1 MSARDAFAVG
11 GADDVLMRVG
21 RWLLAKVWLGCLL
34 SGGYAAG
41 RHFGWPQAL
50 LTVVALAGAVALA
63 VVVAWLPAWT
73 RDRPTGTPVDVGLR
87 AVVWAGLAAGVCAL
101 LIGAPAV
108 GMVAGALLLSTA
120 WHTFHRR
127 PRQTRPP
134 VRRAADHSLLRPAA
148 DHSPLRPAADH
159 SPLRRGAGRHRLPRS
174 GYRPAFGRAPN
185 G

>member
-1 MSARDAFAVG
+1 MSAREAFAVG
-11 GADDVLMRVG
+11 GADDVLMRAG

-108 GMVAGALLLSTA
+108 GTVAGALLLSTA

-127 PRQTRPP
+127 PQRPRRTRSP
-134 VRRAADHSLLRPAA
+134 V
-148 DHSPLRPAADH
+148 
-159 SPLRRGAGRHRLPRS
+159 RGAGRALLRRGTGRHRLARS